1 MVSHYSW
8 WINVF
13 CKHNHAWNLYT
24 TRSKTIMEFLVIT
37 MVIWFALAGLVSLMF
52 FHEGTKGIEKEPYYG
67 RKTGKLYTAKATRK
81 DYRI

>member
-1 MVSHYSW
+1 
-8 WINVF
+8 
-13 CKHNHAWNLYT
+13 
-24 TRSKTIMEFLVIT
+24 MEFLIIT